1 MDLEAYLVSNY
12 MSKSK
17 DYVYI
22 YVFMCT
28 FYLKT
33 GDFFYWIQNYCE
45 RETVGYKLFCVN
57 IVSNV

>member
-1 MDLEAYLVSNY
+1 MDLEAYPVSNY

-33 GDFFYWIQNYCE
+33 GDFFIGFKIIVRE
-45 RETVGYKLFCVN
+45 RL
-57 IVSNV
+57 